1 VKVSNIAELHL
12 YFFTELQ
19 LKPEHKPIQHLK
31 NWKSR
36 IVVMF
41 TDQDPEKEDPQLFW
55 RRDAILTID
64 MEKKVFVPRFVE
76 QNLELQHLLC
86 LCDLTIAKL
95 WLLSECIK
103 LSYLVVWI
111 IG

>member
-1 VKVSNIAELHL
+1 VEDAGNTELYL
-12 YFFTELQ
+12 YLFTELQ
-19 LKPEHKPIQHLK
+19 LKPEHKLTQHLK

-64 MEKKVFVPRFVE
+64 MEKKVFVF
-76 QNLELQHLLC
+76 
-86 LCDLTIAKL
+86 
-95 WLLSECIK
+95 
-103 LSYLVVWI
+103 
-111 IG
+111 

>member
-1 VKVSNIAELHL
+1 MCS
-12 YFFTELQ
+12 FSELQ

-41 TDQDPEKEDPQLFW
+41 TDQDPDKEDPQLFW

-64 MEKKVFVPRFVE
+64 MEKKVSVSRYLE
-76 QNLELQHLLC
+76 QTLNCSAFSAVSVIEPLF
-86 LCDLTIAKL
+86 
-95 WLLSECIK
+95 
-103 LSYLVVWI
+103 YVVLFY
-111 IG
+111 